1 MAGESSLLNRVQ
13 RAASLLDDE
22 ALASLANKGLLR
34 RAKNDLQ
41 THPPTLIEP
50 TENAVQFRVED
61 CTVELA
67 EIMAQSRCTCPAG
80 GTCRHILA
88 ALLFLRDSPVVDAP
102 ANQASSKSTGDE
114 VLAVT
119 DEALRKWAGQA
130 LVRRATQAL
139 VQGLGGEIED
149 ATVLVVR
156 FPAWNVTCRWLPG
169 SDLSGMIC
177 SCHAA
182 RPCEH
187 RVAAVLAFQVARGV
201 RQLAVGDGSLD
212 ASTGAPRSR
221 EEVIESVGDV
231 LREMV
236 SLGLSRLSGSTESRL
251 RTLTVSA
258 HGVDLPR
265 LERMLHALADEVA
278 LSLRRDAQASCA
290 TLLVTA
296 SRIEALR
303 SALAGPSPDLVGV
316 HRSSYHK
323 VGDIDL
329 VGVGARQW
337 RTRSGYAGLT
347 VYFWDRSL
355 KNWTTW
361 SESRPVSVAGF
372 DPASRYH
379 QDGPWSGCDSPWHA
393 SRKVMRLLSA
403 WRNRAGR
410 LSGRP
415 GTRSLVMSETTRNE
429 MPPAITDWSELSA
442 RAGRLFAGGL
452 QDRAEQDEILLLQPE
467 RWGLASFDPIRQ
479 ELVQPIFDSAGRPLV
494 LVLPHTPQTENAIKI
509 LERHDPK
516 TTWGLLGLL
525 RLRQETLAVEPVAI
539 HGDQLIN
546 LTLDGLPSSKVA
558 APAPATDQVEADD
571 VEPVEEAEL
580 PTSTSPLGILFTQTA
595 EQLEAIADG
604 GVRSARDIGR
614 LRTVSE
620 RCDSLGLGSVARPIA
635 RLADELDQLRKSIE
649 ADTQSPAGTL
659 LRGYYIVTL
668 AAAQEIVAG
677 ATATI

>member
-1 MAGESSLLNRVQ
+1 VQ
-13 RAASLLDDE
+13 RAAALLDDE

-41 THPPTLIEP
+41 TRPPALIEP
-50 TENAVQFRVED
+50 TEDLVQVQVED
-61 CTVELA
+61 CTVGLA
-67 EIMAQSRCTCPAG
+67 EIMAQSRCTCPAAA
-80 GTCRHILA
+80 TCRHILTA
-88 ALLFLRDSPVVDAP
+88 ILFLREMPVVDAT
-102 ANQASSKSTGDE
+102 AGGTAASATGDE

-119 DEALRKWAGQA
+119 DETLRKWAGTA
-130 LVRRATQAL
+130 IVRRAMQAL
-139 VQGLGGEIED
+139 AQGLGAEFDD

-156 FPAWNVTCRWLPG
+156 FPDWNVTCRWLPG
-169 SDLSGMIC
+169 ADLPGLIC

-187 RVAAVLAFQVARGV
+187 RVAAVLAYQVARGA
-201 RQLAVGDGSLD
+201 RQLAPGDGALEP
-212 ASTGAPRSR
+212 STGAPRSR
-221 EEVIESVGDV
+221 EEVLESVGDV

-236 SLGLSRLSGSTESRL
+236 SLGLSRLSSSTEARL

-265 LERMLHALADEVA
+265 LERMLHSLADEVA
-278 LSLRRDAQASCA
+278 LSLRGDAQASSPA
-290 TLLVTA
+290 LLATA

-316 HRSSYHK
+316 HRSRYHR

-329 VGVGARQW
+329 VGMGARQW
-337 RTRSGYAGLT
+337 RTRSGYSGLT

-393 SRKVMRLLSA
+393 SRNVMRLLSA

-410 LSGRP
+410 LSGRQA
-415 GTRSLVMSETTRNE
+415 TRALMSSGTTRND
-429 MPPAITDWSELSA
+429 MPPAIADWTELSA

-452 QDRAEQDEILLLQPE
+452 QDRTEQDEIVLLQPE
-467 RWGLASFDPIRQ
+467 HWGPANFDAIRQ
-479 ELVQPIFDSAGRPLV
+479 ELVQPVFDTAGRPLV

-539 HGDQLIN
+539 HGDLLVN
-546 LTLDGLPSSKVA
+546 LTLDGLPSTKVA
-558 APAPATDQVEADD
+558 GRAPSIDDEVPDD
-571 VEPVEEAEL
+571 VEPDAEAEL
-580 PTSTSPLGILFTQTA
+580 ITSTSPLGILLTQTA
-595 EQLEAIADG
+595 EQLEVIADG
-604 GVRSARDIGR
+604 GVRSARDLDW
-614 LRTVSE
+614 LRTLSH
-620 RCDSLGLGSVARPIA
+620 RCASLGLASVAGPIA

-649 ADTQSPAGTL
+649 ADAGAPAVTL
-659 LRGYYIVTL
+659 LRAHYIVTV
-668 AAAQEIVAG
+668 AAAQEVVAS
-677 ATATI
+677 ATASIR